1 MRWCKWILVGGVWLY
16 PKLGIIFRL
25 PFCFFMLFY
34 LCCPVTSKS
43 PEGIFATVIETG
55 CIDGIMGVEAFGCAA
70 DRENCLE
77 TAVKIEQDE
86 LSARFKH
93 LVFSFVSKD
102 SSNVRKRHS

>member
-1 MRWCKWILVGGVWLY
+1 MVIPQIGY
-16 PKLGIIFRL
+16 NFPP
-25 PFCFFMLFY
+25 PFLLFMLFY

-43 PEGIFATVIETG
+43 PEGIFAAVIETG

-77 TAVKIEQDE
+77 TAVKIEQGE